1 VAYQF
6 DTTILNIQLNRHT
19 NDIQTKLNEEKLI
32 AELDKLKEEIEN
44 STINKSFVN
53 YRVDEHDISIDVSLE
68 INEQSK
74 EVFSEFINII
84 NKLIKKGYKID
95 EFGRTKTYNYKDD
108 LIPEYYLHAIK
119 KRSLL

>member
-1 VAYQF
+1 M
-6 DTTILNIQLNRHT
+6 
-19 NDIQTKLNEEKLI
+19 NEEKLI

-44 STINKSFVN
+44 STLNKSFVD
-53 YRVDEHDISIDVSLE
+53 YRVDEHDISIDISLE
-68 INEQSK
+68 ISEQPK

-95 EFGRTKTYNYKDD
+95 EFGRTKSYNYKDD

-119 KRSLL
+119 SRSLL